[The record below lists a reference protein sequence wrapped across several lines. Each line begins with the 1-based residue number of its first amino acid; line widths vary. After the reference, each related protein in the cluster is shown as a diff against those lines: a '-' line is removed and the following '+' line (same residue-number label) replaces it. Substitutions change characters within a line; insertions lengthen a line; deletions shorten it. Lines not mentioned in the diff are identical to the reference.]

1 MLRQRRLAE
10 ADDALQLADRAFAFD
25 QIAQHQQTRLAAHRA
40 QQRRRRFG
48 VGAEFGRV
56 DRQARAAWRDL
67 RFRGD
72 ALGHGRSS
80 VGPPRQRG
88 DATAAAKP

>member
-1 MLRQRRLAE
+1 MLRQRRLAK

-48 VGAEFGRV
+48 VGAEFGRI
-56 DRQARAAWRDL
+56 DRQARAARRGL
-67 RFRGD
+67 RFRARRLAIVAPESD
-72 ALGHGRSS
+72 RS
-80 VGPPRQRG
+80 
-88 DATAAAKP
+88 TAAARALNP